1 MLDQRNLEL
10 LLQSHFPIV
19 VVETH
24 EEQRAVQL
32 LQALVA
38 KHGTRLLLWTA
49 TEGLKDHLL
58 GESHSSAEGWTID
71 DLGAKQDDRALE
83 PEQTLEVIRKETK
96 RSIVVL
102 LDFHPYLSNPRIVRS
117 LKEIAQDRPLSG
129 NTLVLI
135 SHRIDIPPEI
145 RRLCARFELALPD
158 SGQIRQLVLD
168 EAKVWSMKNQKKLKV
183 DRKALDLLVRNLQ
196 GLTTSDARRL
206 VRNAIYDDGAVS
218 HSDIDEVM
226 RAKYELVDQKGVLS
240 YEYDTVGFRDVG
252 GFDGLKKWLH
262 KRKKPFVD
270 TTGRIT
276 VDVPRGILLIGVQGC
291 GKSLAARS
299 VAGSWGVPLLRLDLG
314 AIYNK
319 YIGETEKNI
328 RETLK
333 SAEVLAPCVLW
344 VDEIEKGIESNE
356 TDGGTSARVLGTLL
370 TWMAEK
376 RAHVFIVATAN
387 DISKLPPE
395 LLRKGRLD
403 EIFFVDLPSL
413 EARIAILT
421 VHLKKRRMDPRKFD
435 LARIAGASEGF
446 SGAELE
452 QALVSAHYTALAN
465 DEDITTE
472 HVLTELAQTRP
483 LSVVMAERVQALRH
497 WAKDRTVHAD

>member
-38 KHGTRLLLWTA
+38 KNGTRLLLWTA

-58 GESHSSAEGWTID
+58 GESHPSAEGWTID

-83 PEQTLEVIRKETK
+83 PEHTLGVIRKETR
-96 RSIVVL
+96 RSIIVL
-102 LDFHPYLSNPRIVRS
+102 LDFHPYLSNPRIVRL
-117 LKEIAQDRPLSG
+117 LKEIAQDRPVSG

-145 RRLCARFELALPD
+145 RRLCARFELSLPD
-158 SGQIRQLVLD
+158 ADEIRRLVLD
-168 EAKVWSMKNQKKLKV
+168 EAKLWSMKNQRKLKV
-183 DRKALDLLVRNLQ
+183 DRKALNLLVRNLQ
-196 GLTTSDARRL
+196 GLTTSDAKRL
-206 VRNAIYDDGAVS
+206 VRNAIYDDGAVT

-226 RAKYELVDQKGVLS
+226 RAKYELVDQKGVLA
-240 YEYDTVGFRDVG
+240 YEYDTVGFADVG
-252 GFDGLKKWLH
+252 GFAGLKKWLH
-262 KRKKPFVD
+262 KRKKPFVN
-270 TTGRIT
+270 TLAPVA
-276 VDVPRGILLIGVQGC
+276 VDVPKGILLIGVQGC

-314 AIYNK
+314 VVYNK

-344 VDEIEKGIESNE
+344 IDEIEKGIESNE

-376 RAHVFIVATAN
+376 RARVFIVATAN

-413 EARIAILT
+413 EARKAILN

-435 LARIAGASEGF
+435 LRKIGVASEGF

-452 QALVSAHYTALAN
+452 QALVSACYTALAN
-465 DEDITTE
+465 DEGVTTE

-483 LSVVMAERVQALRH
+483 LSVVMAERVQALRQ
-497 WAKDRTVHAD
+497 WAKDRTVRAD

>member
-1 MLDQRNLEL
+1 MLDQRNLEI
-10 LLQSHFPIV
+10 LLQSHFPVV

-32 LQALVA
+32 LQGLVA
-38 KHGTRLLLWTA
+38 KNGTRLLLWTA

-58 GESHSSAEGWTID
+58 GDARSSVEGWTID

-83 PEQTLEVIRKETK
+83 PEHTLGVIRKETR
-96 RSIVVL
+96 RSIIVL
-102 LDFHPYLSNPRIVRS
+102 LDFHPYLSNPRIVRL
-117 LKEIAQDRPLSG
+117 LKEIAQDRPMSG

-145 RRLCARFELALPD
+145 RRLCARFELALP
-158 SGQIRQLVLD
+158 GAGEIRRLVLD

-196 GLTTSDARRL
+196 GLTTSDAKRL
-206 VRNAIYDDGAVS
+206 VRNAIYDDGAVT

-226 RAKYELVDQKGVLS
+226 RAKYELVDQRGVLA
-240 YEYDTVGFRDVG
+240 YEYDTVGFADVG
-252 GFDGLKKWLH
+252 GFARLKNWLD
-262 KRKKPFVD
+262 KRKRPFVD
-270 TTGRIT
+270 TLARTA
-276 VDVPRGILLIGVQGC
+276 VDVPKGILLIGVQGC

-314 AIYNK
+314 AVYNK

-328 RETLK
+328 RETLR

-344 VDEIEKGIESNE
+344 IDEIEKSIEANE

-376 RAHVFIVATAN
+376 RARVFIVATAN

-413 EARIAILT
+413 EARRAILA
-421 VHLKKRRMDPRKFD
+421 VHLQKRRMDPRMFD
-435 LARIAGASEGF
+435 LKKIAAASEGF

-452 QALVSAHYTALAN
+452 QALVSACYTALAN
-465 DEDITTE
+465 DEGVTTE
-472 HVLTELAQTRP
+472 HVLTELSQTRP
-483 LSVVMAERVQALRH
+483 LSVVMGERVQALRQ
-497 WAKDRTVHAD
+497 WARDRTVRAD